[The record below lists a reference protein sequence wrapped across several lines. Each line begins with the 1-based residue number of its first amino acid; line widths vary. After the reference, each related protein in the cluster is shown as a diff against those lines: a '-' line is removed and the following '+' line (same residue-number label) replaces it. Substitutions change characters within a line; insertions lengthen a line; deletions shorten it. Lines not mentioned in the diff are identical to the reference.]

1 MPKRKVE
8 EYGKLCQS
16 CYKRTKSRMYFR
28 RYKRTK
34 SRMYFR
40 PCIGVKGKN
49 KNKMIWRR
57 VCIIC
62 WDMAN
67 ENQL

>member
-1 MPKRKVE
+1 MSERKV

-28 RYKRTK
+28 
-34 SRMYFR
+34 
-40 PCIGVKGKN
+40 PCIGIKGKN

>member
-1 MPKRKVE
+1 MPERKVE

-16 CYKRTKSRMYFR
+16 C
-28 RYKRTK
+28 YKRTK